1 MNEYG
6 IYNKFN
12 HIICVSKYTARSFV
26 NYYPQLSQKVSY
38 MYNVLDIEKI
48 NELALYNVMDK
59 RFNVT
64 NDSFV
69 CISVG
74 RYVDVKQFDRIPSI
88 VSQVMSKGI
97 SKKLLWYIIGDGDEK
112 LIKYTNEEIKKYG
125 LEAWYTQHNK
135 GVFPM
140 DANGVP
146 FTSAYIASTG
156 NPIVDLQEN
165 LAAEEKARATYENL
179 MDLTNDESI
188 LAPLSFLRQREV
200 IHYNRFKELL
210 DYYKSKGY

>member
-1 MNEYG
+1 MKSGGPDGELGASLRY
-6 IYNKFN
+6 
-12 HIICVSKYTARSFV
+12 
-26 NYYPQLSQKVSY
+26 LSQRFTMPDDRGKALLS
-38 MYNVLDIEKI
+38 DIGCE
-48 NELALYNVMDK
+48 ELGHVEMICTMI
-59 RFNVT
+59 R
-64 NDSFV
+64 
-69 CISVG
+69 
-74 RYVDVKQFDRIPSI
+74 Q
-88 VSQVMSKGI
+88 
-97 SKKLLWYIIGDGDEK
+97 
-112 LIKYTNEEIKKYG
+112 LIKDATIDEIKKYG
-125 LEAWYTQHNK
+125 LDAWYTQHNK

-179 MDLTNDESI
+179 MDLTDDESI

>member
-1 MNEYG
+1 
-6 IYNKFN
+6 
-12 HIICVSKYTARSFV
+12 
-26 NYYPQLSQKVSY
+26 
-38 MYNVLDIEKI
+38 
-48 NELALYNVMDK
+48 
-59 RFNVT
+59 
-64 NDSFV
+64 
-69 CISVG
+69 
-74 RYVDVKQFDRIPSI
+74 
-88 VSQVMSKGI
+88 
-97 SKKLLWYIIGDGDEK
+97 
-112 LIKYTNEEIKKYG
+112 
-125 LEAWYTQHNK
+125 
-135 GVFPM
+135 M

-179 MDLTNDESI
+179 MDLTDDESI